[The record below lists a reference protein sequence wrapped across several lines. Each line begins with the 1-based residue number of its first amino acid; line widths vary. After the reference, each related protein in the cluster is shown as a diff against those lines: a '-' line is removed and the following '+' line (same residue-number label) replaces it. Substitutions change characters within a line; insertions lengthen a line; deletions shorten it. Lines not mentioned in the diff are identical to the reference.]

1 MSLKLQS
8 FSFVSSWCARAISQG
23 QRDHHIV
30 DLYSCPV
37 LGCSGLKLAPDLV

>member
-1 MSLKLQS
+1 MTLKLQS

-23 QRDHHIV
+23 QRDHRTV